1 MLFDNLDNFID
12 IVHEEMLRF
21 VVDSIHMDSTAL
33 GAKEKGRGT
42 SFKGFFF
49 FMSKK
54 GYSYVHMVIL

>member
-21 VVDSIHMDSTAL
+21 AVDSIHMDSTAL
-33 GAKEKGRGT
+33 GAKEKARDT

-49 FMSKK
+49 MSKE